1 MKKNS
6 YNLCKDGIT
15 SKISINLK
23 YDDSYNVKPKVK
35 GKGTIEVNKINFLS
49 PDFSEK
55 LIKKKIELKILNI
68 LKRVENSD
76 EDDGTI
82 DIKFNEKTVTAN
94 DTGEFLIENTK
105 VYSLPSSGGSGTYG
119 FTISGVA
126 ILTAALLLFIKNKR
140 KEDEAC
146 RSTHWLKGSLKRR
159 LETVGRRN
167 KKENVRRTI

>member
-76 EDDGTI
+76 EDDGTSAIEKSIIEAEKLRIKIINNYVKYLGNTYQKLTLKKLGIII
-82 DIKFNEKTVTAN
+82 DNLKYQ
-94 DTGEFLIENTK
+94 LIEIEQRK
-105 VYSLPSSGGSGTYG
+105 QDE
-119 FTISGVA
+119 
-126 ILTAALLLFIKNKR
+126 LLLNFNI
-140 KEDEAC
+140 EELT
-146 RSTHWLKGSLKRR
+146 S
-159 LETVGRRN
+159 
-167 KKENVRRTI
+167 KKSR

>member
-76 EDDGTI
+76 EDDGTSAIEKSIIEAEKLRIKIINNYVKYLGNTYQKLTLKKLGIII
-82 DIKFNEKTVTAN
+82 DNLKYQ
-94 DTGEFLIENTK
+94 LIEIEQRK
-105 VYSLPSSGGSGTYG
+105 QDE
-119 FTISGVA
+119 
-126 ILTAALLLFIKNKR
+126 LLLNFNT
-140 KEDEAC
+140 EELT
-146 RSTHWLKGSLKRR
+146 S
-159 LETVGRRN
+159 
-167 KKENVRRTI
+167 KKSR

>member
-55 LIKKKIELKILNI
+55 LIKKKIELKILNL

-76 EDDGTI
+76 EDDGTSAIEKSIIEAEKLRIKIINNYVKYLGNTYQKLTLKKLGIII
-82 DIKFNEKTVTAN
+82 DNLKYQ
-94 DTGEFLIENTK
+94 LIEIEQRK
-105 VYSLPSSGGSGTYG
+105 QDE
-119 FTISGVA
+119 
-126 ILTAALLLFIKNKR
+126 LLLNFNT
-140 KEDEAC
+140 EELT
-146 RSTHWLKGSLKRR
+146 S
-159 LETVGRRN
+159 
-167 KKENVRRTI
+167 KKSR